1 MSTIGFYLR
10 FKNVLDTIT
19 ISEEE
24 EEEEEESQSIL
35 KPKVVSI

>member
-24 EEEEEESQSIL
+24 EEEEESQSIL